1 MDKANARSSM
11 KNAGTARILGLSAV
25 VAALT
30 GCGGAAVTAS
40 TGSGGTT
47 AAPDA
52 PRTSTG
58 EVVSAEAQNYWR
70 DGLAAFTQAESAGWN
85 DDTCGD
91 VTEFFD
97 DAAEAQGGRFAEA
110 LYMAGLTR
118 SRCNDRTKALE
129 YYNRA
134 LSANNKFCK
143 ARVMIGLDQVAQN
156 QSAAALQTFSRA
168 VADDAQCTE
177 GYVNLAA
184 LQRASGQ
191 ATLVRDALNNLRRAL
206 AIDAQYIPAFNEMAL
221 LYVQEADRNP
231 TEATQRLDLAA
242 VVCSQAQSIIR
253 QMVRDLGEARRTS
266 PEASRLQREA
276 SPIFNTMGLIYVKR
290 GNIIEAVKSFQGAKE
305 ADAKN
310 FEAWMNF
317 GSMVLG
323 FRGYPDAKD
332 AFEHAI
338 ALDPRSYEAHLGLG
352 AALRGLSE
360 FDAAVAEYN
369 KAKEIDGTRPE
380 AFFNLALINHNYRG
394 GSEQVLNEAKAQYE
408 AFVAKA
414 GSNARFADAVAS
426 VTRRCNLERA
436 RRGRR
441 RSTSQCRPGFIQQ
454 IEIVATTRAEMAE
467 LQRQQQEM
475 MARMAAQQGALGAAA
490 AAPTPAPEAAP
501 APAPAPEGAP
511 APATP

>member
-1 MDKANARSSM
+1 M
-11 KNAGTARILGLSAV
+11 KNVGTARILGLSAI

-30 GCGGAAVTAS
+30 GCGGAAVTATS
-40 TGSGGTT
+40 GSGDTT

-70 DGLAAFTQAESAGWN
+70 DGLAAFTQAETAGWN
-85 DDTCGD
+85 DNTCGN

-134 LSANNKFCK
+134 LSANTKFCK

-156 QSAAALQTFSRA
+156 QSAAAMQTFSRA

-184 LQRASGQ
+184 LQRESGQ
-191 ATLVRDALNNLRRAL
+191 AALVRDALNNLRRAL
-206 AIDAQYIPAFNEMAL
+206 AIDAQYLPAFNEMAL
-221 LYVQEADRNP
+221 LYIQESDRNP
-231 TEATQRLDLAA
+231 SEAGQRLDLAA
-242 VVCSQAQSIIR
+242 VVCRQAQQIN
-253 QMVRDLGEARRTS
+253 
-266 PEASRLQREA
+266 REYG
-276 SPIFNTMGLIYVKR
+276 PIYNTWGLIYVKKN
-290 GNIIEAVKSFQGAKE
+290 NIIEAVRMFERA
-305 ADAKN
+305 ANLDAKN

-317 GSMVLG
+317 GSMVIG
-323 FRGYPDAKD
+323 FRGYEDAKR
-332 AFEHAI
+332 AFERAVE
-338 ALDPRSYEAHLGLG
+338 LNPRSYDAHLGLG
-352 AALRGLSE
+352 AALRGLNQ

-380 AFFNLALINHNYRG
+380 AFFNLALISHNYRG
-394 GSEQVLNEAKAQYE
+394 GSEEVLNEAKAQYE

-414 GSNARFADAVAS
+414 GTNPRFADTVTS

-475 MARMAAQQGALGAAA
+475 MARMAAQQAAA
-490 AAPTPAPEAAP
+490 GGAPATPPAPTPEGAPASTPGPAPEAAP
-501 APAPAPEGAP
+501 APAPA
-511 APATP
+511 TP